1 MDSKVLKR
9 MERFEAVMAEVIDM
23 TPEWIRNN
31 RFESH
36 EGYKLPRLAHD
47 YRVYCATLKSF
58 EIELPKPWQ
67 TNVGAML
74 TPNGVKFSIESA
86 GAKWK

>member
-1 MDSKVLKR
+1 MDSKILKR
-9 MERFEAVMAEVIDM
+9 MERFEVVMAEVIDM

-47 YRVYCATLKSF
+47 YRVYCATLNSF
-58 EIELPKPWQ
+58 EIMMK
-67 TNVGAML
+67 VA
-74 TPNGVKFSIESA
+74 GVRVEQ
-86 GAKWK
+86 